1 MTPFKTDKE
10 QRLNSIYT
18 MWLRSDQPTPQS
30 VIARFKKDVEEIKTE
45 NPLYNE
51 KAN

>member
-10 QRLNSIYT
+10 QRLNDVYM
-18 MWLRSDQPTPQS
+18 MWLRSSRPTPQS
-30 VIARFKKDVEEIKTE
+30 IIARFKKDVEEIKIE

-51 KAN
+51 KSN